1 MDGFRVSPAAPV
13 RAARRTGIPLGRLFG
28 VPVRLSSSWLVLAA
42 LLTGA
47 YGQVLD
53 MGPQAPPAGG
63 AYAIGFGF
71 VVCLALSVLLHELGH
86 ALISLRYGIKVRGI
100 TLEMLGGFTEM
111 EREPPRP
118 VVELF
123 VSLAGPLVSL
133 LVGLAAAA
141 TAAAL
146 PEGTLAQGFAVRLA
160 FSNVLVAAFNA
171 LPGLPLDGGR
181 ALQAAVWAI
190 SKDPLLGRRVAGW
203 AGRLV
208 AAATV
213 VGVGVLYSQG
223 RLGSPFAA
231 LLGGAFTVFVAI
243 TMWVGAS
250 QAIGSARL
258 AARLPEADAGTIA
271 LPIVAVL
278 AGTSLEQALQVTAQ
292 GKALVVVDP
301 AGAITALVSPALV
314 ETVPAEFRH
323 RVAVEEVSHPV
334 DADHVLAAGLRGVD
348 LMHAVRDDPAG
359 DYLVVTG
366 EDVSGVLRG
375 AELFSPPESRRNIP

>member
-1 MDGFRVSPAAPV
+1 
-13 RAARRTGIPLGRLFG
+13 
-28 VPVRLSSSWLVLAA
+28 
-42 LLTGA
+42 
-47 YGQVLD
+47 
-53 MGPQAPPAGG
+53 
-63 AYAIGFGF
+63 
-71 VVCLALSVLLHELGH
+71 
-86 ALISLRYGIKVRGI
+86 LISLRYGIKVRGI

-213 VGVGVLYSQG
+213 VGVAVLYTQG

-271 LPIVAVL
+271 LPIVAIL
-278 AGTSLEQALQVTAQ
+278 AGTPLEQALQVTAQ

-314 ETVPAEFRH
+314 ETVSAELRH

-375 AELFSPPESRRNIP
+375 AELFSPPESRRNVP